1 VLAAQSA
8 EELRMYHQAGAPA
21 GSPSSTMGALVART
35 SAQLQDV
42 QVRSPPLAALVATR
56 ERALARV

>member
-1 VLAAQSA
+1 
-8 EELRMYHQAGAPA
+8 MYHQAGAPA

-42 QVRSPPLAALVATR
+42 QVRSPPLAAVVATR